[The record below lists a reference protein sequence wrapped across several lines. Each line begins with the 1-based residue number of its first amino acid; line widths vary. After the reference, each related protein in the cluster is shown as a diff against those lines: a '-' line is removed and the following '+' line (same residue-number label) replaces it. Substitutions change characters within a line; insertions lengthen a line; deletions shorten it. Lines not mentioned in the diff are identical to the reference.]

1 LPASFETIQYF
12 RTSFAYD
19 AIVTRLNKDI
29 DIAKEWEVYKRQAGR
44 EARQRVQ
51 KSMQARRRGPT
62 DMDYLQMEEF
72 GDVVTQFFFQVQRN
86 IENPIIHFRNI
97 VGKIAYIA
105 SLVMKLGYMV
115 AAAVGIGLIADAI
128 SRRWFGRQ
136 IDWAS
141 MLDSATSFGWVQL
154 VLIAVLLILIRRIVI
169 RLNMPDTRLG
179 PER

>member
-1 LPASFETIQYF
+1 MI
-12 RTSFAYD
+12 
-19 AIVTRLNKDI
+19 
-29 DIAKEWEVYKRQAGR
+29 
-44 EARQRVQ
+44 
-51 KSMQARRRGPT
+51 
-62 DMDYLQMEEF
+62 
-72 GDVVTQFFFQVQRN
+72 TQFFFQVQRN

-115 AAAVGIGLIADAI
+115 AAAVGIGLIADFI
-128 SRRWFGRQ
+128 SKRWFSRQ

-141 MLDSATSFGWVQL
+141 ILEAATSFGWIQL
-154 VLIAVLLILIRRIVI
+154 LLIAVVLILIRRIVI